1 MLALFRAAGRRA
13 ARRRPW
19 SSVATKP
26 ASPAQPLP
34 PPPSPPSTTTTLHP
48 SDVLTPLATAA
59 LVGFSCLVAADV
71 ARADALDRRA
81 ANAFDYLARV
91 GAAMLGSDQNPDTP
105 SWALNLP
112 EPLRQWATDA
122 AVEWDKAPS
131 ADRAVAGIAA
141 ANLAVWAARRVPPT
155 ALSARLWDAVF
166 PHALPPARPRP
177 LTLTLSNWAHVGG
190 LHLLANMAALAA
202 IGPRAAE
209 EMGAAHFVGA
219 YAACGLGSAAASH
232 IGRAV
237 VAGTRGG
244 GGASVGASG
253 CVYGILA
260 WLATTHPADAVRV
273 FPLDSPVRLADAVTV
288 MVAADVVGAVAR
300 FRLFDHWG
308 HLGGAAAG
316 FALAKAG
323 DMPWDA
329 AAAAAV
335 RVRAARDAA
344 DAWLDEMWRSGG
356 VVEGKGGKKAK

>member
-1 MLALFRAAGRRA
+1 MLHALLLRTGRRAAGRR
-13 ARRRPW
+13 W
-19 SSVATKP
+19 SSVTTKP
-26 ASPAQPLP
+26 PPAQPQPHTPHP
-34 PPPSPPSTTTTLHP
+34 PTHPPTTTLHA
-48 SDVLTPLATAA
+48 SDVVTPLATAA
-59 LVGFSCLVAADV
+59 VVGFSCLVASEV
-71 ARADALDRRA
+71 ARVDALDRRA
-81 ANAFDYLARV
+81 ASAMDYLARV

-105 SWALNLP
+105 AWALNLP
-112 EPLRQWATDA
+112 DPLKQWATDA
-122 AVEWDKAPS
+122 AIEWDKTPP
-131 ADRAVAGIAA
+131 ADRAVYGIAA
-141 ANLAVWAARRVPPT
+141 ANLAVWAARRVPPA
-155 ALSARLWDAVF
+155 ALSARLWDCVF

-237 VAGTRGG
+237 VAGTRAR

-260 WLATTHPADAVRV
+260 WLATTHPNDAVRV
-273 FPLDSPVRLADAVTV
+273 LPLDSPVRLADAVTV

-300 FRLFDHWG
+300 WRVFDHWG

-316 FALAKAG
+316 CALATAG
-323 DMPWDA
+323 AAPWDA

-344 DAWLDEMWRSGG
+344 DAWLDERWRRGG
-356 VVEGKGGKKAK
+356 VVEGGTKGK